1 MAAVLDRTQIQIK
14 KTGVSVTIP
23 DDPIGR
29 LMYYPDCVCFCVDAG
44 GDLNIG
50 RLRDYKNYLR
60 LSNEEK
66 AQLLAL
72 CLALSPDKL
81 VGSIFF
87 PVDEIEGTSSN
98 EFYELS
104 AVSTRLVVAES
115 LLIGGQQKKVQKI
128 MMFKKAWLEKYFLN
142 PLRSLAGSGGS
153 GQRALPRP
161 APSSRQNNDSSC
173 CAIL

>member
-14 KTGVSVTIP
+14 KTGVTVTVP

-29 LMYYPDCVCFCVDAG
+29 LMYYLNCVCSCVDAD
-44 GDLNIG
+44 GDLSIG
-50 RLRDYKNYLR
+50 RLRDYKNYVR

-87 PVDEIEGTSSN
+87 PVDELEGTSSN

-104 AVSTRLVVAES
+104 AVNTKLVVAES
-115 LLIGGQQKKVQKI
+115 LLIGGQQKKVQSI
-128 MMFKKAWLEKYFLN
+128 MMFEKAWLEKNFLN
-142 PLRSLAGSGGS
+142 PLRSLAGSGGG

-161 APSSRQNNDSSC
+161 APSRQSSNSSG